1 MRKPPPGIPNELL
14 KYAREKQG
22 WSQQELAD
30 RIDPHK
36 ASKNVVTVKT
46 IQRWEQG
53 KSAPTQD
60 HLSQLQKLF
69 NKSPAALGYPGE
81 GKISFWRVPRQND
94 FFTGRETILQQLH
107 DIFQLQRAG
116 PSARG
121 RPVALSGLGGI
132 GKSQIAL
139 EYAYRY
145 RNYYHAVVW
154 IQATSSQQFVSDLA
168 ALAHLLEL
176 PEYDTADSRVQ
187 MSAVKTWFSELTRW
201 LLIFDNAEDFGAI
214 ERFLPSES
222 HGHVLLTTQAQTTG
236 KFADC
241 IAVESLDDTTGAE
254 LLLRR
259 ADHIPLKGTVADA
272 TAVDVADAHSLSE
285 ELGGLPLAL
294 DQAGAYIEETGA
306 SLSEY
311 LRLYQHE
318 QAKLLA
324 ARGAIAS
331 EESGHPDSVVITVSL
346 SVGKADKQ
354 HPLTRDILNFCT
366 FLQSDAIPEEL
377 FQSDGGFQFGTTV
390 FHEGI
395 AALLRY
401 SLIKRH
407 TEENFLS
414 MHRLVQAVLQDTLG
428 NEEKQLWIER
438 AVRAVNASF
447 PDLEFGGTWP
457 QRDWPACERLV
468 RHGVQLALSRERV
481 QLVSPEAGE
490 LLHKTALYLWNRR
503 DFSDVESLYQQAL
516 QVRRQLFGTQHPDV
530 AASLNSLANLYYEQ
544 GRYNEAEALY
554 QQALRMRECL
564 LGSDHPDLVPSLNG
578 LAKLCYYAKADH
590 TRAEALYQQA
600 IRLTEG
606 HLGVDHPYRA
616 YLLMNLANLYSSQ
629 EQYQP
634 AEACY
639 RSAIHIWEQHLGPNH
654 PSTALAYNNLG
665 ALYLRKRDYTQAEAC
680 FLRTRQLLEGLRGR
694 THPYIVPALNNLAEV
709 YMLQGKYTEAE
720 PLYHQALQLLE
731 AQLGLEDSNLAY
743 PLSGLG
749 ELYRLQGRY
758 EASLHSYKRALR
770 LRKKAFGLQHPSTA
784 EIMDGL
790 GQLQEAQGC
799 YEKARILYAG
809 VRAIREQVFG
819 LSHSSTRETSQ
830 RLIALLH
837 TMGQHDEATQL
848 EATLQLPFSG

>member
-69 NKSPAALGYPGE
+69 IKSPAALGYPSE
-81 GKISFWRVPRQND
+81 GKISFWRVPRRND
-94 FFTGRETILQQLH
+94 FFTGREAILQQLH
-107 DIFQLQRAG
+107 DIFQLQCAG
-116 PSARG
+116 SSALK

-139 EYAYRY
+139 EYAYRH
-145 RNYYHAVVW
+145 RNYYHTVVW
-154 IQATSSQQFVSDLA
+154 IQATSSRQLVSDFA
-168 ALAHLLEL
+168 ALAQLLEL

-187 MSAVKTWFSELTRW
+187 MSAVKTWFTELTRW
-201 LLIFDNAEDFGAI
+201 LLIFDNADDFGAI
-214 ERFLPSES
+214 EHLLPSEIP
-222 HGHVLLTTQAQTTG
+222 GHVLLTTQAQTTG

-241 IAVESLDDTTGAE
+241 IAVESLDHTTGTE

-259 ADHIPLKGTVADA
+259 ADRIPLKGTVASA
-272 TAVDVADAHSLSE
+272 TAVDVADARSLSE

-294 DQAGAYIEETGA
+294 DQAGAYIEETGT

-318 QAKLLA
+318 RAKLLA
-324 ARGAIAS
+324 TRGEIVRQ
-331 EESGHPDSVVITVSL
+331 ESGHPDSVAITVSL
-346 SVGKADKQ
+346 SVRKANEW

-366 FLQSDAIPEEL
+366 FLQPDAIPEEL
-377 FQSDGGFQFGTTV
+377 FQTDGGFQFGTTV

-401 SLIKRH
+401 SLMKRH
-407 TEENFLS
+407 THENLLS

-428 NEEKQLWIER
+428 NEEKRLWIER

-468 RHGVQLALSRERV
+468 RHGVQLAPFRERV
-481 QLVSPEAGE
+481 QLVNPEVGE

-516 QVRRQLFGTQHPDV
+516 LVRRQLFGTEYPAV
-530 AASLNSLANLYYEQ
+530 AASLNGLANLYYEQ

-554 QQALRMRECL
+554 EQALRMRECL
-564 LGSDHPDLVPSLNG
+564 LGPDHPDLVPSLNG
-578 LAKLCYYAKADH
+578 LAKLSFYAKADY
-590 TRAEALYQQA
+590 TRAETLYQRAVQ
-600 IRLTEG
+600 ITEKY
-606 HLGVDHPYRA
+606 LGLEHPYRA

-629 EQYQP
+629 EQYKP
-634 AEACY
+634 AESCY
-639 RSAIHIWEQHLGPNH
+639 RSAIRIWEQRLGPNH

-665 ALYLRKRDYTQAEAC
+665 TLYLRKRDYVQAEAC
-680 FLRTRQLLEGLRGR
+680 LLRTRQLLEETRGR
-694 THPYIVPALNNLAEV
+694 THPYIVAALNNLAEV
-709 YMLQGKYTEAE
+709 YMLQGKYAEAE
-720 PLYHQALQLLE
+720 PLYRQALQLLE
-731 AQLGLEDSNLAY
+731 AQVGRNDSNLAY

-749 ELYRLQGRY
+749 ELYRLQERY

-770 LRKKAFGLQHPSTA
+770 LRKKAFGLQHPGTA
-784 EIMDGL
+784 EILDGL
-790 GQLQEAQGC
+790 GQLRTAQSQ
-799 YEKARILYAG
+799 YEKARILYTV
-809 VRAIREQVFG
+809 VRTVREQVFG
-819 LSHSSTRETSQ
+819 LSHASTRETYR
-830 RLIALLH
+830 RLIDLLH
-837 TMGQHDEATQL
+837 KIGHHNEATQL
-848 EATLQLPFSG
+848 EAILQAKHE